1 MKIFINKNFYLILF
15 FILLFISFFL
25 GKVSFAKKDS
35 KCLICHKVKREPKVL
50 ESGEK
55 LSLYV
60 NPKKYKASV
69 HGNICL
75 LYTSPSPRDS

>member
-1 MKIFINKNFYLILF
+1 MKIFINKNFYFILF

-25 GKVSFAKKDS
+25 GKVSFANKNS
-35 KCLICHKVKREPKVL
+35 KCLICHKTKKAHKVL

-60 NPKKYKASV
+60 NPKKYKAQFMV
-69 HGNICL
+69 I
-75 LYTSPSPRDS
+75 